1 MSVVASSSAAP
12 AAGSTAIQYEI
23 VNALGRLNSDRP
35 KLGQAC
41 TEEVPVARAIR
52 YMLHALDLHQQAT
65 GHSTAKIARDI
76 RKGRIEMR
84 LDGNRIVIVTPG
96 T

>member
-1 MSVVASSSAAP
+1 MSAVATNTSPQASV
-12 AAGSTAIQYEI
+12 GYEV

-35 KLGQAC
+35 KLGEAC
-41 TEEVPVARAIR
+41 TEQVPVARAVR
-52 YMLHALDLHQQAT
+52 YLLHALDLHQQAT
-65 GHSTAKIARDI
+65 GHSCAKIARDI

-84 LDGNRIVIVTPG
+84 LDGDRIVIVTPG